1 MWMRWSAA
9 VVFVLLP
16 TVSAY
21 VGGALIASTG
31 LFYYDISVLDGIGI
45 FSLAQGLGVGYL
57 GSAVF
62 DVAVAVLHVEVV
74 TIGLALPVVLVV
86 AALLWRERHFAR
98 TVVWLLA
105 VLAVAN
111 LGANLVALFSDLS
124 VCPPLG
130 DHESACYRGAGA
142 TPFFLYAPAY
152 ALASYLLATLTT
164 TKTGADATRSPV
176 P

>member
-9 VVFVLLP
+9 VIFVLFP

-21 VGGALIASTG
+21 FGGALISITG
-31 LFYYDISVLDGIGI
+31 LFYYDMSVRDGIGI
-45 FSLAQGLGVGYL
+45 FALAQGLGVGYL
-57 GSAVF
+57 NPAVF
-62 DVAVAVLHVEVV
+62 DVAVAVLRVEIF
-74 TIGLALPVVLVV
+74 TIGFAVPAVLVV
-86 AALLWRERHFAR
+86 AALLWRERRFTR
-98 TVVWLLA
+98 LVVWLLV
-105 VLAVAN
+105 VLSVAN

-130 DHESACYRGAGA
+130 DHDSACYRGAGA

-152 ALASYLLATLTT
+152 ALAAYLLAALTT
-164 TKTGADATRSPV
+164 AKAGADATRPSV

>member
-16 TVSAY
+16 TVLAY
-21 VGGALIASTG
+21 VGGPLIASTG
-31 LFYYDISVLDGIGI
+31 MFYYDISVRDGIGV
-45 FSLAQGLGVGYL
+45 FSLAQGLGAGYL

-62 DVAVAVLHVEVV
+62 DAAVAVLHVEIF
-74 TIGLALPVVLVV
+74 TIGFALPAVLVF
-86 AALLWRERHFAR
+86 AAFLWRGRRFTRA
-98 TVVWLLA
+98 VVWLLG

-111 LGANLVALFSDLS
+111 LGANLVALFSDFS

-152 ALASYLLATLTT
+152 ALAAYLLATLATA
-164 TKTGADATRSPV
+164 KTDADATRSPV